1 MIPTYIRTYACI
13 IVSLYHCRFV
23 DYEYDLWV
31 IISMMVMRNANV
43 IIEHDR
49 RRLGLSSAPLDVKY
63 DNISI
68 EQ

>member
-1 MIPTYIRTYACI
+1 MIPTYIRTHACI

-31 IISMMVMRNANV
+31 IISMMVMRNDIV

-49 RRLGLSSAPLDVKY
+49 RRLWLPNAS
-63 DNISI
+63 
-68 EQ
+68 